1 MNNVTVSVALFL
13 VFGLEGVEER
23 ETSLLQHVMKVTKRS
38 VDEDVVEIVVDEKRP
53 KMVDHMADETSVG
66 VVATDH
72 RHVGEEEPMDAAS
85 NGHKSTPTRCPICL
99 WPADS
104 PQCYH
109 SN

>member
-1 MNNVTVSVALFL
+1 MNNVTFSVALFL

-38 VDEDVVEIVVDEKRP
+38 VDEAVVEIVVDEKRP
-53 KMVDHMADETSVG
+53 KMGDETSVG
-66 VVATDH
+66 VAGLDH
-72 RHVGEEEPMDAAS
+72 RHVGGEEEPMDAAS

>member
-1 MNNVTVSVALFL
+1 MALFL

-38 VDEDVVEIVVDEKRP
+38 VDEAVVEIVVDEKRP
-53 KMVDHMADETSVG
+53 KMVDPMGDETSDGAVG
-66 VVATDH
+66 VAGLDH

>member
-1 MNNVTVSVALFL
+1 MALFL

-38 VDEDVVEIVVDEKRP
+38 VDEAVVEIVVDEKRP
-53 KMVDHMADETSVG
+53 KMVDPMGDETSVG